1 MLVTFSR
8 YYFTNFPNFESSINL
23 NKGESVMKTLI
34 SNMDNKKLAA
44 SSILLGA
51 LLAKEAFASP
61 VTVDFNGDGYQD
73 LVVGVSD

>member
-1 MLVTFSR
+1 
-8 YYFTNFPNFESSINL
+8 
-23 NKGESVMKTLI
+23 
-34 SNMDNKKLAA
+34 
-44 SSILLGA
+44 LGA